1 MLGHPDRTE
10 QIAFVGRPSKQWVET
25 NADWAPM
32 LLLGHAAHHEDRARY
47 DRVKTRRLR
56 KGQSGAAAAA
66 VAESIGTGIGDTYSG
81 RLSSAGRTKT
91 ILASPRE
98 ETDRRSR

>member
-1 MLGHPDRTE
+1 MLGHPERKE
-10 QIAFVGRPSKQWVET
+10 QIAFVGKPSKLWVET

-32 LLLGHAAHHEDRARY
+32 LLLGHATHREDRARY
-47 DRVKTRRLR
+47 DRVKARRLR

-66 VAESIGTGIGDTYSG
+66 VAESIGDTYSG

-98 ETDRRSR
+98 KTDGKVEEYTK